1 MFAPLLS
8 KLRFQAG
15 SCQTGHWKRKKKKK
29 KRKNNVALFKDIRQM
44 PRT

>member
-29 KRKNNVALFKDIRQM
+29 RKNKVALFKDIRQM